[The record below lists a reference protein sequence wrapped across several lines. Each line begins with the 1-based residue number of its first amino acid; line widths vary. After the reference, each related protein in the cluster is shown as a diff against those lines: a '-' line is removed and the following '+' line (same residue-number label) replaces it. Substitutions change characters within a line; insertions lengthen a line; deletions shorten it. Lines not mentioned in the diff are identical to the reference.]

1 LARIGALDGRLIVTI
16 AGGGIAGPPGAPL
29 GPDAYIAH
37 VDGLDGPTM
46 VYPSG

>member
-1 LARIGALDGRLIVTI
+1 MVLEGDGGCAGGAGGRSRWVEDAGGAL
-16 AGGGIAGPPGAPL
+16 L